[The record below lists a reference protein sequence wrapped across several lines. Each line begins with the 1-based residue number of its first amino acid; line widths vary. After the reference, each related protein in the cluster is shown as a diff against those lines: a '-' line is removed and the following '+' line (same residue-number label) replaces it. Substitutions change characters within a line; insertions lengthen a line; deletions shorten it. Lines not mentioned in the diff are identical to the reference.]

1 MLFSTLNYITYNSFK
16 KNQKTHNQPQRENNM
31 LSRDLTGPSIT
42 MRSFAISC
50 YGGVR
55 SGVVQK
61 QVKVQR
67 MLTASRKAH
76 LAGADVRQ
84 PDIAYKG
91 IAMGLGRTCICSCF
105 LDLNIT

>member
-1 MLFSTLNYITYNSFK
+1 
-16 KNQKTHNQPQRENNM
+16 M
-31 LSRDLTGPSIT
+31 LSWDLTGPSIT

-84 PDIAYKG
+84 PGIAY